1 MSRAE
6 IFKIIDVLSD
16 SAPPPASSGEDGRPS
31 GDHGKNRDHL
41 ALWTSPAEQAALA
54 VLPSP
59 PPLIDLKYAEAPDLR
74 DDRLLMLREPESA
87 RARSFRLLRH
97 RLLARDDPRIVA
109 VTSAS
114 AGEGK
119 TTCAVNLAV
128 ALAED
133 NMMRVLLLEA
143 NLRRPALGRL
153 LGFEPDASFVE
164 HITRFTEVGPPYP
177 VVALSGT
184 RLHVAALPLVAL
196 PDARLDRTLFSVA
209 LHDLREAYDYIVIDA
224 GSVLESADADV
235 VGECSNGVVMATRTS
250 VSRRGDVRR
259 AIEQLAPAIV
269 LGSVLLDADA

>member
-16 SAPPPASSGEDGRPS
+16 HAPDSEADGRPS

-41 ALWTSPAEQAALA
+41 ALWSSPAEEEAALVA
-54 VLPSP
+54 LPSQTP
-59 PPLIDLKYAEAPDLR
+59 VIDLKYAALPDLA

-97 RLLARDDPRIVA
+97 RLLTRDDPRIVA

-119 TTCAVNLAV
+119 TTCAFNLAV

-153 LGFEPDASFVE
+153 LGFEPEVSFVE
-164 HITRFTEVGPPYP
+164 HITRFTDVGPPYP
-177 VVALSGT
+177 VVALTGT
-184 RLHVAALPLVAL
+184 RLHVAALPLMPL
-196 PDARLDRTLFSVA
+196 PEARLDRTLFSVA
-209 LHDLREAYDYIVIDA
+209 LHDLRNAYDYIVIDA

-235 VGECSNGVVMATRTS
+235 VGECSNGVVMATRTG
-250 VSRRGDVRR
+250 VSRRGEVRR
-259 AIEQLAPAIV
+259 AIQQLAPAVV
-269 LGSVLLDADA
+269 LGSVLLDA